1 MAVIQPRMLKDF
13 LQDQNLPFPR
23 SRKSSI
29 SVFLHAAVSSVKS
42 SSILRRSISRRFSNK
57 FRSVPRVPEPTMT
70 RTTSVTVKDILR
82 WKSFRDLVDP
92 VENDVT
98 PESPRCTVTT
108 ATTTSAGTPRSS
120 WCDSDFTVGD
130 DDDESPVC
138 FREGSGESEVTDKKI
153 FHIRN
158 TRDLKVIDQI
168 MLVEEEQFS
177 PISVLDFTHEHEVA
191 LTPFHQILED
201 MEMKKHSLIDVNY
214 DLNKRVELHD
224 TESFIIEEQVIQL
237 MDHVK
242 TSSIEEWDL
251 SLDCLLLDYF
261 RDELITSKDVK
272 KNGRL
277 ESRVLNVAKCWVK
290 GEDDGCLE
298 WDMDGRR
305 EVCVREMDK
314 RTNWNDFEDDR
325 EDVVIEIE
333 KMMLNHLLDELSIN
347 LLNI

>member
-23 SRKSSI
+23 HRKSTI
-29 SVFLHAAVSSVKS
+29 SVILHAAVKSPSV
-42 SSILRRSISRRFSNK
+42 LRKTISRRFSNRI
-57 FRSVPRVPEPTMT
+57 RSVPRVHEPTMT

-82 WKSFRDLVDP
+82 WKSFRDLVDL

-98 PESPRCTVTT
+98 PESPRCTVTN

-130 DDDESPVC
+130 DDDDDSPVGL
-138 FREGSGESEVTDKKI
+138 RESEVTDKKI
-153 FHIRN
+153 FHINIVGRDRN
-158 TRDLKVIDQI
+158 TRDLKDRRIVEG
-168 MLVEEEQFS
+168 EEEQLS
-177 PISVLDFTHEHEVA
+177 PISVLDFTHEHEQA

-201 MEMKKHSLIDVNY
+201 MEMKNIPS
-214 DLNKRVELHD
+214 LNKRVESVD
-224 TESFIIEEQVIQL
+224 TESFIIEEQSIQL

-242 TSSIEEWDL
+242 TTSSIDEWDL
-251 SLDCLLLDYF
+251 RLDCLLLDYF

-272 KNGRL
+272 NNGRL

-298 WDMDGRR
+298 WEMEGRR
-305 EVCVREMDK
+305 EVCVREMDR

-325 EDVVIEIE
+325 EDIVIEIE
-333 KMMLNHLLDELSIN
+333 KMMLNHLLDELSID
-347 LLNI
+347 LLNV